1 MLKIIYIES
10 LFDTYTYILDLKSD
24 EMPFCFITGP
34 NGYGK
39 TTILNLLN
47 ALYTGNLTML
57 SETPFKCL
65 RLVFDDPYE
74 VTVEQRRESIEEEG
88 SDEGASF
95 DVFLH
100 ILFKKQDSES
110 PIYAIDWNSRDD
122 REEKGEDFVMNG
134 LALYFRSH
142 PIYYIRD
149 GRIRTPDGMPV
160 VKEYPS
166 RLQALLYKDSWANQ
180 EEKEAFQKRLQTFC
194 DIIDRSQFAHK
205 NMQIDKRYG
214 FRFVA
219 DNEDHTVLSVE
230 RLSSGEQH
238 ILIMTFELLFLA
250 SDDSLVLIDEPEMS
264 FHMLWQVDYLKNL
277 RTITS
282 LQKLQCIVCT
292 HSPQIFN
299 MDWNLTIDLYTQ
311 SNVNISE

>member
-1 MLKIIYIES
+1 MLKTIYIES
-10 LFDTYTYILDLKSD
+10 LFDTYTYTLDLKSD

-47 ALYTGNLTML
+47 TLYTGNLAMF
-57 SETPFKCL
+57 SAIPFKCL
-65 RLVFDDPYE
+65 RLLFDDQYE

-88 SDEGASF
+88 SDEGASY

-100 ILFKKQDSES
+100 IFLQKEDVET
-110 PIYAIDWNSRDD
+110 PIYTIDWNSLEDSSD
-122 REEKGEDFVMNG
+122 REVMNT
-134 LALYFRSH
+134 LSLYFQSH

-149 GRIRTPDGMPV
+149 GRIRTPDGIPV
-160 VKEYPS
+160 VKGYPS
-166 RLQALLYKDSWANQ
+166 RLKELLYKDSLADMD
-180 EEKEAFQKRLQTFC
+180 EKEAFQKRLQTFQ
-194 DIIDRSQFAHK
+194 DIIARSQFAHK
-205 NMQIDKRYG
+205 RMEIDNRYG
-214 FRFVA
+214 FRFIA
-219 DNEDHTVLSVE
+219 NNEEHTVLSVDK
-230 RLSSGEQH
+230 LSSGEQH

-250 SDDSLVLIDEPEMS
+250 ADDSLVLIDEPEMS

-277 RTITS
+277 RAITS
-282 LQKLQCIVCT
+282 LRKLQCIVCT

-311 SNVNISE
+311 SNVSE